1 MWRKLGREDESGLA
15 AVLAVMHGVDI
26 AYRHL
31 GPDWLRLLMMQKKA
45 EVFLYDAESDR
56 AVLILYPNPR
66 LGRYRA
72 YTIGYAGPLDP
83 RAASL
88 LLGDRL
94 ALFLEERGLDEVYA
108 IRRLNLDNPGIN
120 QLLDHVPA
128 HPLLETTVQHDMGD
142 RWALKIRRRVPAP
155 MEARGETVHAE
166 G

>member
-1 MWRKLGREDESGLA
+1 MWRKLGRADELGLA

-31 GPDWLRLLMMQKKA
+31 GPDWLRLLMIQKNA
-45 EVFLYDAESDR
+45 EVFLFDAEPDR

-66 LGRYRA
+66 LGRYRV
-72 YTIGYAGPLDP
+72 YTTGYAGPLDP
-83 RAASL
+83 RTACL
-88 LLGDRL
+88 LLGDQL
-94 ALFLEERGLDEVYA
+94 ALLLDERGLDEVYA

-142 RWALKIRRRVPAP
+142 KWALRIRRRAPAP
-155 MEARGETVHAE
+155 VAARRETVHAE